1 MRYMEMTEKPQNKG
15 IYIPEASVGPERE
28 GGQGT
33 LFALGQQVA
42 AIPPGDPLRGD

>member
-1 MRYMEMTEKPQNKG
+1 MEMTEKPRNKG

-33 LFALGQQVA
+33 LLW
-42 AIPPGDPLRGD
+42 DNR